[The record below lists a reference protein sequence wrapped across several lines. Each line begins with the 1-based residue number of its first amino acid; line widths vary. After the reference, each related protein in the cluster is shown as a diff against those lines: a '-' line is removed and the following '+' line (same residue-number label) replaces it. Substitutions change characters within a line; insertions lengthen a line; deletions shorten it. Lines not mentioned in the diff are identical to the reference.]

1 VTVDNCLIFIGER
14 IEAFFG
20 PKQFV
25 WKTPRTIESLD
36 SQVVRSSKFNK
47 MLDTRVVEAL
57 MVHCLNIEK

>member
-1 VTVDNCLIFIGER
+1 MSLDSCLIFIGEK
-14 IEAFFG
+14 IETFFG

-47 MLDTRVVEAL
+47 VLDARVIEAL